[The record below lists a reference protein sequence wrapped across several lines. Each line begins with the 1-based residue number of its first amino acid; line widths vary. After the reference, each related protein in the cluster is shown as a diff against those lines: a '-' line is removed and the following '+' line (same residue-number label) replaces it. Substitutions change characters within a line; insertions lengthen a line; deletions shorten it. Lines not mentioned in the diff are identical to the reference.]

1 MIVQLRRERIRSSL
15 ASKRFG
21 AGADLGLE
29 AFGIGANRA
38 LGL

>member
-1 MIVQLRRERIRSSL
+1 MIVQLRRERIR
-15 ASKRFG
+15 SKRFG